1 MSSYEYNQLLK
12 FLYFEGYA
20 DSYEEA
26 EYILEDMSD
35 EEFEELLENSGMSA
49 ANRKTWERLVRTKG
63 DRPFTAPRTQGT
75 KSARRRE
82 PDPTPPPAT
91 IEDPEEKAKQERRKK
106 RGPLKFKVAENF
118 EEVVEYL
125 FVEGYTDTIESAELM
140 AESISAEWVNE
151 ILDEVHIIMER
162 PFQIYG
168 PDPHGSSDSEPRPIG
183 QPYKNRK
190 RAKTRADKLDQEI
203 GGYRHLVRKVDEK
216 YVKALDTTGRG
227 ADHRTRFP
235 EFHTWDKDPETPQRF
250 TRRRTRQNDKKID
263 PYFSG
268 RRKRKTERRQGTG
281 GFDV

>member
-1 MSSYEYNQLLK
+1 MDNLQEAYLSVYQELDEVTGRGRIDPVSDFPHHGERGSRTPKESGLKMSPLDRAEARANALKKRGDSEATKRANRIQSRFVGPTKRGLVRAIDASNVARRNEKDRLLNKEEVENWVNSLIEEGYDLSDYTWDEMCEFYLDETMSS
-12 FLYFEGYA
+12 
-20 DSYEEA
+20 
-26 EYILEDMSD
+26 
-35 EEFEELLENSGMSA
+35 

-151 ILDEVHIIMER
+151 ILDE
-162 PFQIYG
+162 
-168 PDPHGSSDSEPRPIG
+168 
-183 QPYKNRK
+183 
-190 RAKTRADKLDQEI
+190 
-203 GGYRHLVRKVDEK
+203 K
-216 YVKALDTTGRG
+216 YVKALDTTGKG
-227 ADHRTRFP
+227 
-235 EFHTWDKDPETPQRF
+235 KDLAP
-250 TRRRTRQNDKKID
+250 
-263 PYFSG
+263 
-268 RRKRKTERRQGTG
+268 
-281 GFDV
+281 

>member
-140 AESISAEWVNE
+140 AESISAEWITEILGNHWGTKISKDPKTNKWKATTLDAYNTPHPAAVQNAASRNDYERRNE
-151 ILDEVHIIMER
+151 IE
-162 PFQIYG
+162 
-168 PDPHGSSDSEPRPIG
+168 
-183 QPYKNRK
+183 
-190 RAKTRADKLDQEI
+190 AKWAK
-203 GGYRHLVRKVDEK
+203 K
-216 YVKALDTTGRG
+216 
-227 ADHRTRFP
+227 
-235 EFHTWDKDPETPQRF
+235 
-250 TRRRTRQNDKKID
+250 DKKEN
-263 PYFSG
+263 
-268 RRKRKTERRQGTG
+268 K
-281 GFDV
+281 